1 MLISYLNFLVM
12 RDARVR
18 TCADSFSRRIGQ
30 GYKTKQ
36 NAKQSKEIEKRNAT
50 FLRSR
55 LVSRHQQRAASA
67 CVSVK
72 MSSSGMGPNATME
85 FALVMDRTDDHK
97 TQPL

>member
-55 LVSRHQQRAASA
+55 LVSRHQRAASASA

-72 MSSSGMGPNATME
+72 MSSSGMGPNANDGV
-85 FALVMDRTDDHK
+85 LH
-97 TQPL
+97 